1 MLNIEG
7 RNIADEGFSGSNVR
21 DSNTGRFTS
30 EGANKLAQSVRAGMS
45 MTSTRDSSATNISA
59 AVSKLT
65 EAISNDTQNFQEL
78 LNKQDEKTK
87 KLFDSYI
94 KSLESGKTSNI
105 EKAMEKFLLSMEKD
119 TSKKFEKIIDA
130 VGQRKSL
137 NEGNTVKQKFAN
149 FMGADADKGFGGSIA
164 QAFSEPGR
172 MFGKSGL
179 LGTGLFSG
187 GPSAAQQQVTAELGK
202 ENQTKGIAELATN
215 SVALDNS
222 EDKSVSEIQAKNNK
236 EKVAEKGSSNKKGPE
251 KVIIADQPIITKD
264 APKTMSGI
272 DVNDPAAEQLQVLK
286 DILEELKLISGK
298 PAGSGGL
305 GSIIPDILNRRPRTG
320 PRTGPRPGPGRGPGP
335 GPGVNPGQLKD
346 GVRLNSAGRPID
358 ASGRFVATA
367 DAYKPTSRMS
377 SLASKATTFARKAP
391 LIGTAL
397 AVGAAGYDAYQGY
410 NEADQLIESNA
421 INPETGE
428 TFTEQ
433 DETAGKVEAV
443 SAGVGAVGGTLSG
456 AAAGATAGAILGS
469 VVPVVGTAIGGFV
482 GGAIGGAVGYLGG
495 KKAGEVVGDVAT
507 TTSGEEALDAA
518 SESGLYNKDYL
529 GNSEINPE
537 ILAVTEDTRQLN
549 AILADGDLSAEDH
562 SKVLTRLESLSQG
575 TATPAATSGAVE
587 GTATPAATTPELVE
601 GTAENVST
609 TPLTRR
615 QRLERDLGFENTTS
629 GAPIP
634 ILTPEE
640 KSERAME
647 LAEQMNLDPTNL
659 DVEYTGQVPAVIN
672 GVAVP
677 SELLTEDEK
686 YQLDSAKAARE
697 MLQGTQSE
705 VAARQATLNNR
716 GIETGEAN
724 ASYVTQSPSVTSNA
738 IQNMTNLSTPSTQS
752 APPIINNITNNNTS
766 ASPAAPQILT
776 TPSTPRN
783 NSNIIQRFQDR
794 TFAGI

>member
-1 MLNIEG
+1 MLNVEG

-30 EGANKLAQSVRAGMS
+30 EGANKLAQNVRAGMS

-59 AVSKLT
+59 AVAKLT
-65 EAISNDTQNFQEL
+65 KAIANDTQSFQKL
-78 LNKQDEKTK
+78 LNNQNEKTK
-87 KLFDSYI
+87 ELFDSYI
-94 KSLESGKTSNI
+94 KSLESGKTGNI

-119 TSKKFEKIIDA
+119 TSARFEKIIDA

-164 QAFSEPGR
+164 QAFTEPGR

-187 GPSAAQQQVTAELGK
+187 GPTAAQQQATAELGK
-202 ENQTKGIAELATN
+202 ENQITKGIVELATN
-215 SVALDNS
+215 SSDKS
-222 EDKSVSEIQAKNNK
+222 ENESVSEIQAENNK

-251 KVIIADQPIITKD
+251 KIIIDDQPIITKD
-264 APKTMSGI
+264 APKTVSGI
-272 DVNDPAAEQLQVLK
+272 DRNDPAAEQLQVLK
-286 DILEELKLISGK
+286 DILKELKIISGK
-298 PAGSGGL
+298 PSGSLLGGL
-305 GSIIPDILNRRPRTG
+305 GSIIPDVDLPRRTSRGPG
-320 PRTGPRPGPGRGPGP
+320 PRTGPRPGPGKGPGP
-335 GPGVNPGQLKD
+335 LRD
-346 GVRLNSAGRPID
+346 GVRLNSAGKPIN
-358 ASGRFVATA
+358 ASGRFVAAA
-367 DAYKPTSRMS
+367 DAYKPASRMS
-377 SLASKATTFARKAP
+377 SLASKATSFARKAP

-397 AVGAAGYDAYQGY
+397 TVGAAGYEAYQGF

-421 INPETGE
+421 INAETGE

-443 SAGVGAVGGTLSG
+443 STGVGAVGGALSG
-456 AAAGATAGAILGS
+456 AAAGATTGAILGS
-469 VVPVVGTAIGGFV
+469 VVPVFGTAIGGFV
-482 GGAIGGAVGYLGG
+482 GGAIGGTLGYLGG
-495 KKAGEVVGDVAT
+495 RKAGEVVGDAAT

-518 SESGLYNKDYL
+518 VESGLYNKDYL
-529 GNSEINPE
+529 GNSGINPE

-575 TATPAATSGAVE
+575 TATPV
-587 GTATPAATTPELVE
+587 AATTPELVE

-609 TPLTRR
+609 PPRSR
-615 QRLERDLGFENTTS
+615 PGFEGTTS
-629 GAPIP
+629 GAPIVA
-634 ILTPEE
+634 LNAKERQ
-640 KSERAME
+640 ERAME
-647 LAEQMNLDPTNL
+647 LAEQMNLNPDPTNL
-659 DVEYTGQVPAVIN
+659 DVEYTGQVPSEIN

-677 SELLTEDEK
+677 SELLTEEEK
-686 YQLDSAKAARE
+686 YQQNSAQSARE

-705 VAARQATLNNR
+705 VAARQ
-716 GIETGEAN
+716 
-724 ASYVTQSPSVTSNA
+724 SVTSNA
-738 IQNMTNLSTPSTQS
+738 IQNMTDLSSPSTQS

-766 ASPAAPQILT
+766 ASSAAPQILT

-783 NSNIIQRFQDR
+783 NNNVIQRFQDK

>member
-1 MLNIEG
+1 MLNVEG

-30 EGANKLAQSVRAGMS
+30 EGANKLAQNVRAGMS

-59 AVSKLT
+59 AVVKLT
-65 EAISNDTQNFQEL
+65 KAIANDTQSFQKL
-78 LNKQDEKTK
+78 LNNQNEKTK

-94 KSLESGKTSNI
+94 KSLESGKTGNI

-119 TSKKFEKIIDA
+119 TSTKFEKIIDA

-164 QAFSEPGR
+164 QAFTEPGR
-172 MFGKSGL
+172 MFGKRGF

-187 GPSAAQQQVTAELGK
+187 GPTAAQQQATAELGK
-202 ENQTKGIAELATN
+202 ENQITKGIVELVTN
-215 SVALDNS
+215 SSDKS
-222 EDKSVSEIQAKNNK
+222 ENNSVSEIQAKNNK

-251 KVIIADQPIITKD
+251 KIIIADQPIITKD
-264 APKTMSGI
+264 APKTVSGI
-272 DVNDPAAEQLQVLK
+272 DRNDPAAEQLQVLK
-286 DILEELKLISGK
+286 DILKELKIISGK
-298 PAGSGGL
+298 PSGSLLGGL
-305 GSIIPDILNRRPRTG
+305 GSIIPDVDLPRRTSRGPG
-320 PRTGPRPGPGRGPGP
+320 PRTGPRPGPGKGPGP
-335 GPGVNPGQLKD
+335 LRD
-346 GVRLNSAGRPID
+346 GVRLNSAGKPIN
-358 ASGRFVATA
+358 ASGRYVAAA
-367 DAYKPTSRMS
+367 DAYKPASRMS
-377 SLASKATTFARKAP
+377 SLASKATSFARKVP
-391 LIGTAL
+391 YIGTAL
-397 AVGAAGYDAYQGY
+397 TVGAAGYEAYQGF

-421 INPETGE
+421 INAETGE

-443 SAGVGAVGGTLSG
+443 STGVGAVGGALSG
-456 AAAGATAGAILGS
+456 AAAGATTGAILGS

-482 GGAIGGAVGYLGG
+482 GGAIGGTLGYLGG
-495 KKAGEVVGDVAT
+495 RKAGEVVGDAAT

-518 SESGLYNKDYL
+518 VESGLYNKDYL
-529 GNSEINPE
+529 GNSGINPE

-575 TATPAATSGAVE
+575 TATPAA
-587 GTATPAATTPELVE
+587 ATTPELVE

-609 TPLTRR
+609 PPRSR
-615 QRLERDLGFENTTS
+615 PGFEGTTS
-629 GAPIP
+629 GAPIVT
-634 ILTPEE
+634 LNAKERQ
-640 KSERAME
+640 ERAME
-647 LAEQMNLDPTNL
+647 LAEQMNLNPNPTNL
-659 DVEYTGQVPAVIN
+659 DIEYTGQVPAVIN

-677 SELLTEDEK
+677 SELLTEEEK
-686 YQLDSAKAARE
+686 YQQNSAKAAHE

-705 VAARQATLNNR
+705 VAPRQ
-716 GIETGEAN
+716 
-724 ASYVTQSPSVTSNA
+724 SVTSNA
-738 IQNMTNLSTPSTQS
+738 IQNMTNLSAPSTQS

-766 ASPAAPQILT
+766 SSAAAPQILT
-776 TPSTPRN
+776 TPSTSRN
-783 NSNIIQRFQDR
+783 NNNVIQRFQDK